1 MVIKHLAKVLRF
13 GEGKKLKDL
22 QAQVVRVNALE
33 DEVSKLDDA
42 QFSEEMAELAKKHEN
57 GEPLEL
63 LLPKTFALTREAA
76 KRRLDMRHFDVQIMG
91 GTALAEGKIAEMV
104 TGEGK
109 TLAATLPVALQS
121 LTKNATHLVTV
132 NDYLAKRDAGWM
144 APVYDMLGIKVA
156 AFGHEVSYL
165 YDTSIDGDD
174 KFRQISRQEAYRADV
189 VYGTNSEFGFDY
201 LRDNMANSKE
211 QKTQNGHSFAIIDEV
226 DSILIDEARTPLI
239 ISGPAEKSG
248 PIYRKFAKI
257 APALKQGEDE
267 DYTVEEK
274 TKTISMTDEGH
285 EKAESLLGVDNL
297 YDNVNTHLVDHLLS
311 SLRAY
316 ALFKKDVDYVVKDG
330 EVLIVDEF
338 TGRLMEGRRYSEGLH
353 QAIEAKEGV
362 AIREENQTLA
372 TITLQNYFRMYE
384 KLAGMT
390 GTAATEADEFMQIY
404 KLETVIIPT
413 NRELIRNDLAD
424 VIYKTQEAKFKAVV
438 ENVAERNKKGQPVLL
453 GTVAIE
459 NSELLSK
466 MLKRRGIAHNVL
478 NAKHH
483 EQEAEFIA
491 QAGKKGAVTVATNM
505 AGRGVDIVLGGNPQD
520 KDEAEEIKAVGGL
533 HVIGTERHES
543 RRIDNQLRGRSGRQ
557 GDPGSTQF
565 YLSVGDDLMRIFAA
579 DKIKWVMEKF
589 NLPEDQP
596 IEHRLISKSIETAQK
611 QVESHNFSIRKHT
624 LEYDDVMNKQREIFY
639 SERDKVLEHKD
650 LSDQIKDFLTTM
662 IEGAVA
668 NHTVSAYPEEWDL
681 KGLFTYYHQFVPIK
695 VSEKDFKMDTI
706 TNDEIRDYLL
716 DKAFEQLDA
725 RRKELGDEQFNQMV
739 QYILLEVM
747 GERWKEHLSQLDYL
761 REGINLRALAQR
773 DPLVEFKKES
783 FDNFQQLTQNI
794 KEDSLHYI
802 FRAEIVEQPQSQL
815 DEAMYD
821 HSAYSAMSEG
831 ETTSDSSG
839 GSQTTTYTAGPKVG
853 RNDPCPCGKTNPDTG
868 KPIKY
873 KKCCGKE
880 AS

>member
-22 QAQVVRVNALE
+22 EAQVVQVNALE

-42 QFSEEMAELAKKHEN
+42 QFSKEMAKLVKKYEN
-57 GEPLEL
+57 GEPLEF
-63 LLPKTFALTREAA
+63 LLPRTFALTRETA
-76 KRRLDMRHFDVQIMG
+76 KRKLNMRHFDVQIMG
-91 GTALAEGKIAEMV
+91 GTALAQGKIAEMV

-109 TLAATLPVALQS
+109 TLVATLPVALQS

-132 NDYLAKRDAGWM
+132 NDYLAKRDASWM
-144 APVYDMLGIKVA
+144 APVYDTLGISVA
-156 AFGHEVSYL
+156 AIGHEVSYL
-165 YDTSIDGDD
+165 YDSSIEGDD
-174 KFRQISRQEAYRADV
+174 KFRQISRQEAYRAGV

-201 LRDNMANSKE
+201 LRDNMANSRE
-211 QKTQNGHSFAIIDEV
+211 QKTQNSHAFAIIDEV

-248 PIYRKFAKI
+248 PIYNKFSKI
-257 APALKQGEDE
+257 APALKLGEDYE
-267 DYTVEEK
+267 IEEK
-274 TKTISMTDEGH
+274 TKTVSITDEGIA
-285 EKAESLLGVDNL
+285 KAENLLGVDNL
-297 YDNVNTHLVDHLLS
+297 YDNVNTQLVDHLYS
-311 SLRAY
+311 SLKAY

-404 KLETVIIPT
+404 KLETVVIPT
-413 NRELIRNDLAD
+413 NRELIREDLAD
-424 VIYKTQEAKFKAVV
+424 VIYKTEEAKYKAVV
-438 ENVAERNKKGQPVLL
+438 ENVAERNEKGQPVLL

-459 NSELLSK
+459 KSELLSK

-520 KDEAEEIKAVGGL
+520 EKEAEEVKTAGGL

-557 GDPGSTQF
+557 GDAGSTQF
-565 YLSVGDDLMRIFAA
+565 FLSVGDDLMRVFAA

-650 LSDQIKDFLTTM
+650 LSDQIKDFLTTV

-668 NHTVSAYPEEWDL
+668 SHTASAYPEEWDL
-681 KGLFTYYHQFVPIK
+681 KGLFTFYHQFVPIK
-695 VSEKDFKMDTI
+695 VSEKDFDMDTI

-725 RRKELGDEQFNQMV
+725 RRKELGNEQFNQMV

-761 REGINLRALAQR
+761 REGINLRAIAQR
-773 DPLVEFKKES
+773 DPLVEFKNEAY
-783 FDNFQQLTQNI
+783 DNFQQLTESI
-794 KEDSLHYI
+794 KKDSLHYI
-802 FRAEIVEQPQSQL
+802 FRAEIVEQPHSHL
-815 DEAMYD
+815 EEAVYD

-831 ETTSDSSG
+831 ETTSHSSG

-868 KPIKY
+868 KPLKY